1 MASRGLKLQ
10 CSRLVMLAD
19 LPHPTPSKIFTCL
32 ENSKNQLKHIELSQ
46 DFKYRILS
54 AELWR

>member
-19 LPHPTPSKIFTCL
+19 LPHPTPSKILTCL
-32 ENSKNQLKHIELSQ
+32 ENSKNLPKHREFSQ

-54 AELWR
+54 VELWR